1 MNWRDHFS
9 GRTVTAAEA
18 AAKIKSGDRV
28 VVGHACGEPKSLVEA
43 MVDRANELRDVEIVH
58 MVSMGKARYCLPEHE
73 KSFRH
78 NALFVGGTSRKAIK
92 ESRGDYT
99 PCFFHEI
106 PLLFRDGILPVDVAL
121 ITVSRPDKLGFVCL
135 GISVDYTRQAA
146 LSAKTVIAEVNPNM
160 PRIGGNS
167 SLHVS
172 DIHYFVHSEEPLI
185 KLNPPVIGEVE
196 KAIGGNVAQLIKDG
210 DCLQLGIGE
219 IPDAVLGFL
228 GDKND
233 LGIHSEMI
241 SDGAMKLVNEGII
254 NCRRKTFHAGKIV
267 ITFAMGTHDFYNW
280 LDSNSMIEAYPVNF
294 TNDPF
299 NISQNDNMVPIN
311 SALLVD
317 LLGQVAADTL
327 GTMQYSGVGGQVD
340 FVRGAARSRGGR
352 SIIAMP
358 ATAAKGTQSR
368 ITAALMNGQAV
379 TTSRND
385 VDYVVTECGIAKLKG
400 KTVRQRSEE
409 LIRIAHPQF
418 RDQLREERRKLYG
431 F

>member
-1 MNWRDHFS
+1 MNWENHFNE
-9 GRTVTAAEA
+9 RTVTALEA
-18 AAKIKSGDRV
+18 VTKIKSGNRV

-43 MVDRANELRDVEIVH
+43 MVDRAKELSNVEIVH
-58 MVSMGKARYCLPEHE
+58 MVSMGKARYCMPENE
-73 KSFRH
+73 NCFRH
-78 NALFVGGTSRKAIK
+78 NALFVGGTSRKAVK
-92 ESRGDYT
+92 EGRGDYT

-106 PLLFRDGILPVDVAL
+106 PLLFRDNILPVDVAL
-121 ITVSRPDKLGFVCL
+121 ITVSPPDKLGFVCL

-160 PRIGGNS
+160 PRVGGNS
-167 SLHVS
+167 YLHVS

-185 KLNPPVIGEVE
+185 ELKPPAIGEVE
-196 KAIGGNVAQLIKDG
+196 KAIGSNVAQLIKDG
-210 DCLQLGIGE
+210 DCLQLGIGA

-228 GDKND
+228 GEKKD

-254 NCRRKTFHAGKIV
+254 NCRKKTFHVGKIV
-267 ITFAMGTHDFYNW
+267 ITFAMGTKVFYDW
-280 LDSNSMIEAYPVNF
+280 LNNNSMLEVYPVNY

-299 NISQNDNMVPIN
+299 NIAQNDNMVPIN

-327 GTMQYSGVGGQVD
+327 GPTQYSGVGGQVD

-358 ATAAKGTQSR
+358 ATAAKATESR
-368 ITAALMNGQAV
+368 IAATLMKGQAV

-385 VDYVVTECGIAKLKG
+385 VDYVVTEHGIAKLKG
-400 KTVRQRSEE
+400 KTVKQRSEE
-409 LIRIAHPQF
+409 LINIAHPKF
-418 RDQLREERRKLYG
+418 KDELRHERKMIYG